1 MIIHDLR
8 VIGEKLFRI
17 RKQTGKTQL
26 QIATEA
32 DMSDRT
38 YSELERGVA
47 NVRIATVLK
56 ACDALHITPDEILT
70 DCPEQ
75 AAAREEDIIARLRG
89 CSPRDKETALRILEA
104 FLRSLE

>member
-17 RKQTGKTQL
+17 RKKTGKTQL

-32 DMSDRT
+32 DISDRT

-47 NVRIATVLK
+47 NSRIATMLK

-70 DCPEQ
+70 DCPAQ
-75 AAAREEDIIARLRG
+75 AVAREEDIIARLRS
-89 CSPRDKETALRILEA
+89 CNPKDKETALQILDA
-104 FLRSLE
+104 FLRSLD

>member
-8 VIGEKLFRI
+8 VIGERLFSI
-17 RKQTGKTQL
+17 RKKTGKTQL

-32 DMSDRT
+32 DLSDRT

-47 NVRIATVLK
+47 DSRMSTMLK

-75 AAAREEDIIARLRG
+75 AAAREEDIIARLRA
-89 CSPRDKETALRILEA
+89 CNAKDKETALRILEA
-104 FLRSLE
+104 YLTSLE